1 MLKPMQIAPEDLALL
16 EKDLPGI
23 DPHVQPRPDPGPGGR
38 AILPV
43 ADTRLGEREKAYVT
57 SCLESGWISSAGAF
71 IERFER
77 AFADAMG
84 AEHGV
89 ACSNGTVALH
99 LALASL
105 GLGPGDEVILPAF
118 TMIATINAVAYTGAT
133 PVLVDAEPETWN
145 LDPALLEAKI
155 TPRTRA
161 ILVVHIYGHPADM
174 DAILAIAKARG
185 LSVVEDAAEAH
196 GAQYRGRPVG
206 SLGDM
211 ATFSF
216 YANKILTTGEGGM
229 VLARDAE
236 LAATARRLRDHAFSP
251 ERHFWHRYRGFNY
264 RMTNLQA
271 ALGLGQTERLSEL
284 VEIRRRNARLY
295 LDQLRDLPGLQLP
308 AERPDVLNVYWMF
321 GVVVRPDFPMN
332 RDTLRAFLAARG
344 IETRTFF
351 IPMHYQPAWHA
362 VFKGQRYPVSEALG
376 RCGFYLPSG
385 PCLTADEIAYICRT
399 IREAAGLPG

>member
-1 MLKPMQIAPEDLALL
+1 MLKPMQISPEDLALL
-16 EKDLPGI
+16 EKDLPGT

-43 ADTRLGEREKAYVT
+43 ADTRIGEREKAYVT

-77 AFADAMG
+77 AFAEAMG

-89 ACSNGTVALH
+89 ACANGTVALH

-196 GAQYRGRPVG
+196 GAKYRGRPVG
-206 SLGDM
+206 SLGDV

-271 ALGLGQTERLSEL
+271 ALGLGQTERLPEL
-284 VEIRRRNARLY
+284 VGIRRRNARLY
-295 LDQLRDLPGLQLP
+295 LDGLRDIPGLQLP
-308 AERPDVLNVYWMF
+308 AERPDVFNVYWMF

-332 RDTLRAFLAARG
+332 RDALRAFLAARG

-362 VFKGQRYPVSEALG
+362 AFKGQRYPVSEALG

-385 PCLTADEIAYICRT
+385 PCLTEDEIVYICGVLRS
-399 IREAAGLPG
+399 AAGLPG